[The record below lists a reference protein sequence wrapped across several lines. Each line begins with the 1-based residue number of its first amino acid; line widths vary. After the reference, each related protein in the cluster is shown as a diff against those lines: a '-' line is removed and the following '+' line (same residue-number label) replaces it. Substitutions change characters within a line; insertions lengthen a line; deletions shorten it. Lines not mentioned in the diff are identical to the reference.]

1 MVGKSN
7 TMIEKSKFYR
17 SRLIISYCISSILWQ
32 PANEDDEDNDDD
44 GDDDNNSSNMIVDA
58 PEAAPQP
65 HLNPADMPVEEP
77 RTSNPKAAE
86 AAVDGWVVVSSKRNR
101 GKRN

>member
-7 TMIEKSKFYR
+7 TIIEK
-17 SRLIISYCISSILWQ
+17 RLIIFYCISSILWQ
-32 PANEDDEDNDDD
+32 PANEDDEDDEDDNDD

-86 AAVDGWVVVSSKRNR
+86 AADDGWVVVSSKRNR